1 MCLSDI
7 EAICL
12 FHRHIMIYT
21 LRTNANRAH
30 CSRKSNT
37 TTSGIVADV
46 FTKLVGQS
54 NGFVF
59 YSNI

>member
-37 TTSGIVADV
+37 TT
-46 FTKLVGQS
+46 
-54 NGFVF
+54 
-59 YSNI
+59 